1 MTIETNDIQT
11 AAVLPQG
18 IAPLLEHTQEMNQ
31 MLNQDVTIEFF
42 DLSGEHTFKT
52 CYGNLCKTVNALMDY
67 ARILELAC
75 EQWQLQGYHRALY
88 EYQAEKLREI
98 AGKYGEGIGYDY
110 AAAVEKCR
118 KKQARK
124 SDSDVGE
131 EAMALLV
138 RKNNRAAEK
147 SKKKE
152 TKALSQTDEWEPET
166 VDCDDS
172 PWEDIAI

>member
-1 MTIETNDIQT
+1 MTIEENSVQT
-11 AAVLPQG
+11 SAEVPPE
-18 IAPLLEHTQEMNQ
+18 IRPLLEHTLEMDRLLSQN
-31 MLNQDVTIEFF
+31 VTVDFY
-42 DLSGEHTFKT
+42 DLSGDHSFTT

-67 ARILELAC
+67 ARILELVC
-75 EQWQLQGYHRALY
+75 EQWQLQGYPRAIY

-124 SDSDVGE
+124 NDSDVGE

-138 RKNNRAAEK
+138 RKNNRMAEK
-147 SKKKE
+147 LKQQE
-152 TKALSQTDEWEPET
+152 TKAFSQTDKLTLEA

-172 PWEDIAI
+172 PWEEISI